1 MSFRNVSRAEAINR
15 ETLDIQKR
23 ALGPEHAETLHS
35 IYILAWMAALQGE
48 RTGAFRYLS
57 DAVDHG
63 FSNVEG
69 LLGGSN
75 LESLRGDPEFKR
87 IVAVANENQKRT
99 ARGRPPG
106 PRSHEVRIPL
116 PPSKEP

>member
-1 MSFRNVSRAEAINR
+1 MTIGRIAGVR
-15 ETLDIQKR
+15 
-23 ALGPEHAETLHS
+23 
-35 IYILAWMAALQGE
+35 LAA
-48 RTGAFRYLS
+48 R
-57 DAVDHG
+57 V
-63 FSNVEG
+63 
-69 LLGGSN
+69 N

-106 PRSHEVRIPL
+106 PRSHEVRIPI